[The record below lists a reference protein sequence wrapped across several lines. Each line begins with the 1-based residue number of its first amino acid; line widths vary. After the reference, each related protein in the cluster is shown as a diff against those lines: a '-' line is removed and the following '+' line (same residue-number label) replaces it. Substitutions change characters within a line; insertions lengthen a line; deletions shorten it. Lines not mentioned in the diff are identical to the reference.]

1 MSDKNQ
7 EREIQRVPA
16 WMLLIAVVVVVG
28 FLSLVWFKEAGSD
41 IANWIWTALVFA
53 ILGVARFSLRM
64 AADNERAAIFF
75 LGKFWI
81 VKGPGSYLALPFIY
95 SVVTVNLDKHI
106 PDWRKLHERDIT
118 RRVAE
123 LAIGAYNGEK

>member
-1 MSDKNQ
+1 MNDKNQ
-7 EREIQRVPA
+7 VREIQRVPA
-16 WMLLIAVVVVVG
+16 WMLLIAVVLVG
-28 FLSLVWFKEAGSD
+28 LLSLVWFKEAGSD
-41 IANWIWTALVFA
+41 IANWIWAALVLA
-53 ILGVARFSLRM
+53 MLGVASFSLRM

-106 PDWRKLHERDIT
+106 PDWHKLHEKDIK

-123 LAIGAYNGEK
+123 LAIVAYNVEK